1 MIDKSIYIL
10 FYNVTKIFEE
20 VNKWSLTPKSK
31 RIVLDTK
38 IDKALVIFRHRY
50 NQIQYRDMLATTKD
64 ALEINRRK
72 EGEIVEENIGFD
84 ETDIREDKKLGYL
97 WDSVHQDK
105 IICVDDKIQKEVCKG
120 TVTWKF
126 EEN

>member
-20 VNKWSLTPKSK
+20 VNKWSLAPKSK
-31 RIVLDTK
+31 RIVFDTK
-38 IDKALVIFRHRY
+38 IDKTIVSFRHKY
-50 NQIQYRDMLATTKD
+50 NQIQYHDMLATTKD

-84 ETDIREDKKLGYL
+84 ETNIWENKKLGYL

-105 IICVDDKIQKEVCKG
+105 IICVDDKIQKEVWEG
-120 TVTWKF
+120 TGRWKF